1 MFLSVRDKHMTFD
14 KYSKKKDVTCARK
27 NVAAHYS
34 IGRLQLLLSRRQL

>member
-27 NVAAHYS
+27 NVAV
-34 IGRLQLLLSRRQL
+34 RLAAIALLHR